1 MAFALVFVD
10 VQRNMLEG
18 GSPVPDA
25 DTVRPALSGLLTRAR
40 AAGAP
45 VVHVLNDGSDIDPD
59 RPHTPGWQPV
69 FEAEPGEPVFRK
81 TEPNAFSVP
90 GLAASLNGFGVRTL
104 VVAGFQSEFCIDATS
119 RAALDEGYDV
129 VLAAGAH
136 ATYPG
141 SSGAHD
147 TAAAVERELQA
158 YGIKVSPAR
167 DLDFR

>member
-1 MAFALVFVD
+1 MSFALMFVD

-18 GSPVPDA
+18 EFPVPEADA
-25 DTVRPALSGLLTRAR
+25 VRPVLSGLLSRAR

-69 FEAEPGEPVFRK
+69 FAAEPGEPVFRK

-104 VVAGFQSEFCIDATS
+104 VVAGFQSEFCIAATS
-119 RAALDEGYDV
+119 RAALEEGYDV

-141 SSGAHD
+141 SLSAPE
-147 TAAAVERELQA
+147 TAATVERELQA
-158 YGIKVSPAR
+158 DGIKVSPAQ
-167 DLDFR
+167 DLVFR